1 MFSGRADGLPSQSV
15 IPPQVS
21 SSPLGRISERSFC
34 MKKSE
39 TNPALFAA
47 FMEIVDIQIKDNNSP
62 ETRIAFD
69 RLRREGFSEVDAKK
83 LIGQAIALETF
94 RIIKKNE
101 VYNVERFKK
110 NLNRLPASPED
121 D

>member
-1 MFSGRADGLPSQSV
+1 
-15 IPPQVS
+15 
-21 SSPLGRISERSFC
+21 

-39 TNPALFAA
+39 TNPMLFAA
-47 FMEIVDIQIKDNNSP
+47 FMEIVDNQIKDNNPP

-69 RLRREGFSEVDAKK
+69 RLRREGFIEGDAKK

-101 VYNVERFKK
+101 VYNLECFIR
-110 NLNRLPASPED
+110 NLNRLPESPED
-121 D
+121 GDR

>member
-1 MFSGRADGLPSQSV
+1 
-15 IPPQVS
+15 
-21 SSPLGRISERSFC
+21 

-39 TNPALFAA
+39 TNPMLFAA
-47 FMEIVDIQIKDNNSP
+47 FMEIVDIQIKDNNPP

-101 VYNVERFKK
+101 TYDRERFIR
-110 NLNRLPASPED
+110 NLNRLPKAPKED
-121 D
+121 